1 MYRGIS
7 RKMAM
12 IQKLQQWRDADHADP
27 ITLTRHEVIELLE
40 EIKMREQAH
49 YAMGCNRD
57 LLRRM
62 SAED

>member
-1 MYRGIS
+1 MYRGIH
-7 RKMAM
+7 RKIGNDSETTAV
-12 IQKLQQWRDADHADP
+12 ADP

>member
-1 MYRGIS
+1 
-7 RKMAM
+7 M

-40 EIKMREQAH
+40 EIQMREQAH